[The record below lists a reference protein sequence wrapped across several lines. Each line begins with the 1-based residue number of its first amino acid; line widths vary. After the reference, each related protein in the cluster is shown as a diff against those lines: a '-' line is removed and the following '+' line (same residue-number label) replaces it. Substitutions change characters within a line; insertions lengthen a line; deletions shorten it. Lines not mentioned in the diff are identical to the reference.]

1 MSKIRVLPEHLANR
15 IAAGEVVER
24 PASVVKELLEN
35 SLDAGADRI
44 EVEVEGGGTRL
55 IRIIDNGE
63 GMDEDDILLCLER
76 HGTSKIA
83 SGDDL
88 AAIATLGFRG
98 EALPSIGS
106 VSRLTITSRP
116 EEKDLGTRI
125 VADFGK
131 LLKVHETGC
140 QRGTT
145 IEIRNLFGNTPAR
158 RKFLRTMRTELGHID
173 EVVKNAALAV
183 PKATF
188 IIRIDGKETLHLD
201 GGDLLERRLR
211 DIMHYKGAFIEV
223 GKSGHRQAE
232 RFVHGLLAPPEA
244 SVSAAAGLRLFVN
257 GRTIKDRMMTHA
269 VSEGMRGFLMKG
281 AGPAGFLHLQI
292 PVDEVDVNVHP
303 AKHEVRFRSTQDV
316 HELIRQ
322 AVHLAMQELQGTIRA
337 EIFPLPRRFEPSSP
351 AERSPGPA
359 PMPPVTERPPQPQQ
373 LRYPPRMPSMEEPE
387 EVRSPLDEGP
397 SPAFSRPLR
406 TAEPGPD
413 PAQSAETAKTPLET
427 PVQEHGLQVI
437 GQFRDLYIFCQS
449 GDGLVIIDQHAAHE
463 RLLFE
468 RLRGQF
474 LQGRVAS
481 QGLLFPV
488 TVELS
493 LLQSRLVEKNAAEI
507 ERLGFSVRE
516 FGGNTHIISAVP
528 ALTGACE
535 PGRLFLDILERFGGD
550 TGYHANAGRLEDIL
564 ADMACKAAVRSG
576 DRLAPEE
583 IDALLSRMAAAD
595 LFSHCP
601 HGRPVIKH
609 FQAEEIKK
617 WFYRP

>member
-1 MSKIRVLPEHLANR
+1 
-15 IAAGEVVER
+15 
-24 PASVVKELLEN
+24 
-35 SLDAGADRI
+35 
-44 EVEVEGGGTRL
+44 
-55 IRIIDNGE
+55 
-63 GMDEDDILLCLER
+63 
-76 HGTSKIA
+76 
-83 SGDDL
+83 
-88 AAIATLGFRG
+88 
-98 EALPSIGS
+98 
-106 VSRLTITSRP
+106 
-116 EEKDLGTRI
+116 
-125 VADFGK
+125 
-131 LLKVHETGC
+131 
-140 QRGTT
+140 
-145 IEIRNLFGNTPAR
+145 
-158 RKFLRTMRTELGHID
+158 
-173 EVVKNAALAV
+173 
-183 PKATF
+183 
-188 IIRIDGKETLHLD
+188 
-201 GGDLLERRLR
+201 
-211 DIMHYKGAFIEV
+211 MHYKGAFIEV
-223 GKSGHRQAE
+223 GKTGHRRAE

-257 GRTIKDRMMTHA
+257 GRPVKDRMMTHA
-269 VSEGMRGFLMKG
+269 AAEGMRGFLTKN
-281 AGPAGFLHLQI
+281 AGPAGFLHLHI

-322 AVHLAMQELQGTIRA
+322 AVHLAMQELQGTIRT
-337 EIFPLPRRFEPSSP
+337 EIFPLPRRFEPSGP
-351 AERSPGPA
+351 AEGSPGPA
-359 PMPPVTERPPQPQQ
+359 PVPPVRERPPQPHL
-373 LRYPPRMPSMEEPE
+373 LRYPPRMPSPE
-387 EVRSPLDEGP
+387 KPDEGRSPAAEDP
-397 SPAFSRPLR
+397 SPAFPSPLR
-406 TAEPGPD
+406 TAEPG
-413 PAQSAETAKTPLET
+413 PAQSAETAKTPPET
-427 PVQEHGLQVI
+427 PVQGHGLQVI

-468 RLRGQF
+468 RLRCQF

-535 PGRLFLDILERFGGD
+535 PGRLFLDILERFGSD
-550 TGYHANAGRLEDIL
+550 TGHHAGAGRLEDIL

-583 IDALLSRMAAAD
+583 IDALLTRMAAAD